1 MKGFNIANGTLK
13 SEKVQSIHTDL
24 TCDMEKNVFL
34 YVICLVPSC
43 GGGYWFNFKRFWVR
57 FPLVNDKF
65 PWS

>member
-1 MKGFNIANGTLK
+1 MKEFNIANGTLK

-24 TCDMEKNVFL
+24 TCDKDGEERFL
-34 YVICLVPSC
+34 ICYLFSPILW
-43 GGGYWFNFKRFWVR
+43 GYWFNFKRFWVR